1 MSSSKKR
8 APKQRAVKCSIQISE
23 ATPDD
28 VPKLLA
34 IITKEF
40 PYLKTTARRVWD
52 RIDNP
57 YFMVLK
63 MVDSRHGIIG
73 FAEFQ
78 ALDADNGIARLNAVA
93 IKEEFRGKNHSKR
106 LMKAAL
112 KKTRENGCRK
122 VVLLVRVN
130 NRKAKSLY
138 RSLGF
143 TKAGMYGRLI
153 DGKKIEEWEKRL

>member
-1 MSSSKKR
+1 MPRKTKLS
-8 APKQRAVKCSIQISE
+8 VQIAD

-28 VPKLLA
+28 VQELLA
-34 IITKEF
+34 LIKKEF

-52 RIDNP
+52 KIDNP

-63 MVDSRHGIIG
+63 MVDSKRGIIG

-93 IKEEFRGKNHSKR
+93 IKEKFRGKRHAKR
-106 LMKAAL
+106 LMGAAL
-112 KKTRENGCRK
+112 KKMRGNGCTK
-122 VVLLVRVN
+122 AVLLVRVN

-138 RSLGF
+138 KGLGF
-143 TKAGMYGRLI
+143 KKMGMYGRLI